1 MGSLFLQ
8 CLLDGILL
16 ALCGLSLLGR
26 QRGKL
31 DLLLPLIYTGLCLVV
46 RMCFSRN
53 LSPTDF
59 ILLPA
64 DNLLSVLFLLVPA
77 LPLNSSWYRARERT
91 VFWGTMTQFALY
103 LFLRQACLLPLS
115 ALGLSDGPAVLYGV
129 RLLSLLLWGMAAGWG
144 LLRWL
149 REQLAEERTAVEA
162 VSTATL
168 AALLL
173 LWQFQVRQG
182 QPWLAA
188 AILLTVV
195 IVLDGGLLLWEQR
208 RIREQQHTRLLEQY
222 LPMVEELVESVRA
235 RQHAYRN
242 QMMAVSAAVST
253 ADSLEAARTAVSVL
267 AGEAVLD
274 ETDRQLLRVD
284 SKLISGMLY
293 GKIRQAGLRHIQVE
307 TSLNGGFLQRS
318 LPESSWVEILGVLLD
333 NALEASQPDD
343 IVYLAAE
350 GQNGALRLTVS
361 NPCPPKSNMELAEM
375 FRRGYSTK
383 AGHGRGYGLYNVR
396 QIVERA
402 GGKLVV
408 RNEDRDGRSYLTI
421 GAIIS

>member
-1 MGSLFLQ
+1 MTDLIAQ
-8 CLLDGILL
+8 CFLDGVLL
-16 ALCGLSLLGR
+16 TLCGLGLLGR
-26 QRGKL
+26 QRGKR
-31 DLLLPLIYTGLCLVV
+31 DLLLPLVYTALCLVI
-46 RMCFSRN
+46 RMCFCRN
-53 LSPTDF
+53 LAPAVF
-59 ILLPA
+59 VLLPA
-64 DNLLSVLFLLVPA
+64 DHLLAVLYLLVPA
-77 LPLNSSWYRARERT
+77 LPLNSSWYRTRERT
-91 VFWGTMTQFALY
+91 VFWGTLAQFAL
-103 LFLRQACLLPLS
+103 FLLLREACLLPLA
-115 ALGLSDGPAVLYGV
+115 ALGLSDGPVVLYGV
-129 RLLSLLLWGMAAGWG
+129 RLLSPLLWAAFAGWG

-149 REQLAEERTAVEA
+149 REQLAEEDTAVQA
-162 VSTATL
+162 VSAATL

-173 LWQFQVRQG
+173 LWQFQVQQN
-182 QPWLAA
+182 QPWLAG
-188 AILLTVV
+188 AILLSLV
-195 IVLDGGLLLWEQR
+195 ILLDGGLLLWEQR

-253 ADSLEAARTAVSVL
+253 ADSLEAARSAVSAL

-274 ETDRQLLRVD
+274 ETDRQLLRCD

-293 GKIRQAGLRHIQVE
+293 GKIRQAGLRHIRVE
-307 TSLNGGFLQRS
+307 ASLNGGFLRRS

-343 IVYLAAE
+343 VVYLRTE
-350 GQNGALRLTVS
+350 DQDGALRLTVS
-361 NPCPPKSNMELAEM
+361 NPCPPKSNAELAEM

-383 AGHGRGYGLYNVR
+383 ADHGRGYGLYNVR

-408 RNEDRDGRSYLTI
+408 RNEEIGGASCLTI
-421 GAIIS
+421 GVILS